1 MTESRLLRQLLVVF
15 GIFMLALTPVGASA
29 DVVGSVNKVRAQGC
43 AGGQGGRTP
52 LRENAR
58 LNAVAKQL
66 ARGTD
71 LRRAEQAAGYHAVSS
86 ASVQISGVPDSGDI
100 DRIVA
105 RQFCSAAT
113 EPEFREIGLFRQGPT
128 VWIALAQPFTPP
140 LARDAGAISRRV
152 LALTN
157 EARSRPRRCGE
168 KVFPAV
174 PPLTLN
180 DALDRAALEHSQDM
194 AKHGYMDHS
203 GRDGSTPADR
213 ITHAGYKWRMVGEN
227 LASGVM
233 TPEEAVEGWL
243 QSPHHCENL
252 MTPRFTEMGV
262 AFAVNP
268 ATDAGVYWTQT
279 FGTTH

>member
-1 MTESRLLRQLLVVF
+1 MTESRLLCHLMVAL
-15 GIFMLALTPVGASA
+15 GIFMLTLMPTGASA
-29 DVVGSVNKVRAQGC
+29 DVIGSVNKVRAQGC
-43 AGGQGGRTP
+43 AGGQGGRAP
-52 LRENAR
+52 LRENGR

-66 ARGTD
+66 ARGVD
-71 LRRAEQAAGYHAVSS
+71 LRRAEQVAGYHAISS

-100 DRIVA
+100 DHILA

-140 LARDAGAISRRV
+140 LTRDTGAISRRV

-157 EARSRPRRCGE
+157 EARSRPHRCGAT
-168 KVFPAV
+168 VFAATS
-174 PPLTLN
+174 PLTLN
-180 DALDRAALEHSQDM
+180 ESLNRAALEHSQDM
-194 AKHGYMDHS
+194 ARHGYMDHT

-233 TPEEAVEGWL
+233 TPEEAVAGWL